1 MGARPPPK
9 FIKNDQ
15 RTFGCLRNDPWGFR
29 QLLHERAAPF
39 VDAVRGSHPDE
50 EKVYTWLFCMRVNL
64 QSLIVALQWFIGLFN
79 GYLEVFMLY
88 NTELKLIQFKLQK
101 TKYILFVEFK
111 LQEGEWCTEI
121 GIIRIVSVI

>member
-1 MGARPPPK
+1 
-9 FIKNDQ
+9 
-15 RTFGCLRNDPWGFR
+15 
-29 QLLHERAAPF
+29 
-39 VDAVRGSHPDE
+39 
-50 EKVYTWLFCMRVNL
+50 MRVNL